1 MFVLN
6 IIVVGSSGH
15 AKVVID
21 CIEKENKYEI
31 IGLLDRFR
39 EVGSS
44 SFGYKIIGKEEDLQN
59 LIKKH
64 KIEGGIIAI
73 GDNFIRYTVYDK
85 ILKDVPQFNFI
96 KVIHPSAQIARNVLI
111 GKGTVIMANTT
122 ISSEATVGNFCIINN
137 NSSLDHDSKM
147 LDYSSLAPGSSIG
160 GNAKI
165 GLFTAVS
172 LGAKVIHGITI
183 GEHTI
188 IGAGS
193 NVIKDIPEYVVAYG
207 NPAKVIRD
215 RLAGE
220 KYL

>member
-6 IIVVGSSGH
+6 IIVIGSSGH

-21 CIEKENKYEI
+21 CIERENKHEI

-39 EVGSS
+39 QVGSS
-44 SFGYKIIGKEEDLQN
+44 SFGYKVIGKEEDLQN
-59 LIKKH
+59 LIKMH

-73 GDNFIRYTVYDK
+73 GDNFTRYTVYNK
-85 ILKDVPQFNFI
+85 ISQHIPQFNFI
-96 KVIHPSAQIARNVLI
+96 KVIHPSAQITRNVSI

-122 ISSEATVGNFCIINN
+122 ISSDAAVGSFCIINN

-147 LDYSSLAPGSSIG
+147 LDYSSLAPGSNIG
-160 GNAKI
+160 GNVKI

-183 GEHTI
+183 GDHTI
-188 IGAGS
+188 IGAGAT
-193 NVIKDIPEYVVAYG
+193 VIKDIPQYVVAYG
-207 NPAKVIRD
+207 NPAKVIRG
-215 RLAGE
+215 RIAGE

>member
-6 IIVVGSSGH
+6 IIVIGSSGH

-21 CIEKENKYEI
+21 SIEKENKYEI
-31 IGLLDRFR
+31 VGLLDRFK
-39 EVGSS
+39 EVGSK
-44 SFGYKIIGKEEDLQN
+44 SFGYKILGKEEELQE
-59 LIKKH
+59 LIKIY

-85 ILKDVPQFNFI
+85 ISRNIPQFNFI

-137 NSSLDHDSKM
+137 NSSLDHDSEM

-160 GNAKI
+160 GNVKI
-165 GLFTAVS
+165 GSFTAIS
-172 LGAKVIHGITI
+172 LGAKVIHRITI

-188 IGAGS
+188 IGTGAT
-193 NVIKDIPEYVVAYG
+193 VIRNIPKYVVAYG
-207 NPAKVIRD
+207 TPAKVIRC
-215 RLAGE
+215 RIAGE
-220 KYL
+220 KYI

>member
-6 IIVVGSSGH
+6 IIVIGSSGH

-31 IGLLDRFR
+31 IGLLDRFKQ
-39 EVGSS
+39 VGSS
-44 SFGYKIIGKEEDLQN
+44 SFGYKIIGKEEDLEN
-59 LIKKH
+59 LIRMH

-73 GDNFIRYTVYDK
+73 GDNFIRYNIYNK
-85 ILKDVPQFNFI
+85 ISQHIPQFNFI
-96 KVIHPSAQIARNVLI
+96 NVVHPSAQIARNVLI
-111 GKGTVIMANTT
+111 GKGSVILANTT
-122 ISSEATVGNFCIINN
+122 ISSNATVGSFCIINN
-137 NSSLDHDSKM
+137 NSSLDHDSTM
-147 LDYSSLAPGSSIG
+147 LDYSSLAPGSTIG
-160 GNAKI
+160 GNVKI

-188 IGAGS
+188 IGAGAT
-193 NVIKDIPEYVVAYG
+193 VIKDIPKYVVAYG
-207 NPAKVIRD
+207 NPAKVIRG
-215 RLAGE
+215 RIAGE

>member
-6 IIVVGSSGH
+6 IIVIGSSGH

-31 IGLLDRFR
+31 IGLLDRFK

-44 SFGYKIIGKEEDLQN
+44 AFGYKIIGKEEDIQN
-59 LIKKH
+59 LIKMH

-73 GDNFIRYTVYDK
+73 GDNFVRYLVYNK
-85 ILKDVPQFNFI
+85 VSQTIPEFNFI

-122 ISSEATVGNFCIINN
+122 ISSEAVVGNFCIINN

-147 LDYSSLAPGSSIG
+147 MDYSSLAPGSSIG

-165 GLFTAVS
+165 GLFAAVS

-183 GEHTI
+183 GEHTV
-188 IGAGS
+188 IGAGAT
-193 NVIKDIPEYVVAYG
+193 VLKDIPKYVVAYG
-207 NPAKVIRD
+207 TPAKVIRN
-215 RLAGE
+215 RTAGE

>member
-6 IIVVGSSGH
+6 IIVIGSSGH
-15 AKVVID
+15 AKAVID

-31 IGLLDRFR
+31 IGLLDRFK

-59 LIKKH
+59 LIKMH

-73 GDNFIRYTVYDK
+73 GDNFIRYTVYHK
-85 ILKDVPQFNFI
+85 ISQDIPSFNFI
-96 KVIHPSAQIARNVLI
+96 KVIHPSAQIARNVLV

-122 ISSEATVGNFCIINN
+122 ISSEAAVGDFCIINN

-147 LDYSSLAPGSSIG
+147 LDYSSLAPGSTVG
-160 GNAKI
+160 GNVKI
-165 GLFTAVS
+165 GMFTAVS

-183 GEHTI
+183 GEHSI
-188 IGAGS
+188 IGAGAT
-193 NVIKDIPEYVVAYG
+193 VTKDIPKYVVAYG
-207 NPAKVIRD
+207 SPAKVIRH
-215 RLAGE
+215 RIAGE

>member
-31 IGLLDRFR
+31 IGLLDRFK

-137 NSSLDHDSKM
+137 NSSLDHDSEM
-147 LDYSSLAPGSSIG
+147 LDYSSLAPGSSTG
-160 GNAKI
+160 GNVKI

>member
-6 IIVVGSSGH
+6 IIVIGSSGH

-21 CIEKENKYEI
+21 CIERENKYEI
-31 IGLLDRFR
+31 IGLLDRFK

-44 SFGYKIIGKEEDLQN
+44 SFGYKIIGKEEDLKN
-59 LIKKH
+59 LIKMH

-73 GDNFIRYTVYDK
+73 GDNFIRYLVNDR
-85 ILKDVPQFNFI
+85 ISHDIPQFNFI
-96 KVIHPSAQIARNVLI
+96 KVIHPSAQIARNVSI

-122 ISSEATVGNFCIINN
+122 ISSEATVSDFCIINN

-147 LDYSSLAPGSSIG
+147 LHYSSLAPGSSIG
-160 GNAKI
+160 GNVKI

-183 GEHTI
+183 GDHTI

-193 NVIKDIPEYVVAYG
+193 IVIKDIPKYVVAYG

-215 RLAGE
+215 RVAGE

>member
-31 IGLLDRFR
+31 IGLLDRFK

-85 ILKDVPQFNFI
+85 ISQSIPEFNFI

-122 ISSEATVGNFCIINN
+122 ISSEATVGDFCIINN
-137 NSSLDHDSKM
+137 NSSLDHDSEM

-160 GNAKI
+160 GNVKI
-165 GLFTAVS
+165 GSFTAVS
-172 LGAKVIHGITI
+172 LGTKVIHGITI

-193 NVIKDIPEYVVAYG
+193 NVIKNIPNYVVTYG
-207 NPAKVIRD
+207 NPARVIRD
-215 RLAGE
+215 RIAGE
-220 KYL
+220 KYF

>member
-21 CIEKENKYEI
+21 CIEKENKYE
-31 IGLLDRFR
+31 
-39 EVGSS
+39 
-44 SFGYKIIGKEEDLQN
+44 IIGKEEDLQN

-137 NSSLDHDSKM
+137 NSSLDHDSEM
-147 LDYSSLAPGSSIG
+147 LDYSSLAPGSSTG
-160 GNAKI
+160 GNVKI

>member
-1 MFVLN
+1 LN
-6 IIVVGSSGH
+6 IIVIGSSGH

-31 IGLLDRFR
+31 IGLLDRFK

-44 SFGYKIIGKEEDLQN
+44 SFGYKIIGKEEDLQS
-59 LIKKH
+59 LVKLY

-73 GDNFIRYTVYDK
+73 GDNFIRHTVYDK
-85 ILKDVPQFNFI
+85 ISQIIPEFNYI

-111 GKGTVIMANTT
+111 GKGTVIFANTT
-122 ISSEATVGNFCIINN
+122 ISSEATVGDFCIINN
-137 NSSLDHDSKM
+137 NSSLDHGSKM
-147 LDYSSLAPGSSIG
+147 SDYSSLSAGTTIG
-160 GNAKI
+160 GNVKI
-165 GLFTAVS
+165 GLFTVVS

-188 IGAGS
+188 IGAGAT
-193 NVIKDIPEYVVAYG
+193 VVKDIPKYVVAYG
-207 NPAKVIRD
+207 TPAKVIRG
-215 RLAGE
+215 RIAGE

>member
-1 MFVLN
+1 MN
-6 IIVVGSSGH
+6 NIVVGSSGH

-31 IGLLDRFR
+31 IGLLDRFK

-137 NSSLDHDSKM
+137 NSSLDHDSEM
-147 LDYSSLAPGSSIG
+147 LDYSSLAPGSSTG
-160 GNAKI
+160 GNVKI

>member
-1 MFVLN
+1 MN
-6 IIVVGSSGH
+6 IIVIGSSGH

-31 IGLLDRFR
+31 IGLLDRFK

-44 SFGYKIIGKEEDLQN
+44 SFGYKIIGKEEDLQS
-59 LIKKH
+59 LVKLY

-73 GDNFIRYTVYDK
+73 GDNFIRHTVYDK
-85 ILKDVPQFNFI
+85 ISQIIPEFNYI

-111 GKGTVIMANTT
+111 GKGTVIFANTT
-122 ISSEATVGNFCIINN
+122 ISSEATVGDFCIINN
-137 NSSLDHDSKM
+137 NSSLDHGSKM
-147 LDYSSLAPGSSIG
+147 SDYSSLSAGTTIG
-160 GNAKI
+160 GNVKI
-165 GLFTAVS
+165 GLFTVVS

-188 IGAGS
+188 IGAGAT
-193 NVIKDIPEYVVAYG
+193 VVKDIPKYVVAYG
-207 NPAKVIRD
+207 TPAKVIRG
-215 RLAGE
+215 RIAGE

>member
-6 IIVVGSSGH
+6 IIVIGSSGH

-21 CIEKENKYEI
+21 SIEKENKYEI
-31 IGLLDRFR
+31 IGLLDRFK
-39 EVGSS
+39 EVGSN

-59 LIKKH
+59 LIRMH

-73 GDNFIRYTVYDK
+73 GDNFIRHTVYDK
-85 ILKDVPQFNFI
+85 ISQNIPQFNFI

-122 ISSEATVGNFCIINN
+122 VSSNATVGDFCIINN

-147 LDYSSLAPGSSIG
+147 LNYSSLAPGAAIG
-160 GNAKI
+160 GNVKI
-165 GLFTAVS
+165 GLFTAIS
-172 LGAKVIHGITI
+172 LGAKVIHRITI

-188 IGAGS
+188 IGAGATVMK
-193 NVIKDIPEYVVAYG
+193 NIPNYVVAYG
-207 NPAKVIRD
+207 TPAKVIRC
-215 RLAGE
+215 RIAGE
-220 KYL
+220 KYV

>member
-1 MFVLN
+1 MLN
-6 IIVVGSSGH
+6 IIVIGSSGH

-21 CIEKENKYEI
+21 SIEKENKYEI
-31 IGLLDRFR
+31 IGLLDRFKD
-39 EVGSS
+39 VGSS
-44 SFGYKIIGKEEDLQN
+44 SFGYKIIGKEEDLPN
-59 LIKKH
+59 LIKLY
-64 KIEGGIIAI
+64 KIEGGFIAI
-73 GDNFIRYTVYDK
+73 GDNFIRYTVYNK
-85 ILKDVPQFNFI
+85 ISQNIPQFNFI
-96 KVIHPSAQIARNVLI
+96 KVIHPSAQIARDVVI
-111 GKGTVIMANTT
+111 GKGTVILANTT

-183 GEHTI
+183 GDHTI
-188 IGAGS
+188 IGSGS
-193 NVIKDIPEYVVAYG
+193 TVVKNIPKYVVAYG
-207 NPAKVIRD
+207 TPAKVIRG
-215 RLAGE
+215 RFSGE

>member
-6 IIVVGSSGH
+6 IIVIGSSGH

-31 IGLLDRFR
+31 IGLLDRFKQ
-39 EVGSS
+39 VGSNA
-44 SFGYKIIGKEEDLQN
+44 FGYKIIGKEEDLQN
-59 LIKKH
+59 LIKMH
-64 KIEGGIIAI
+64 KVEGGIIAI
-73 GDNFIRYTVYDK
+73 GDNFTRYTVYNK
-85 ILKDVPQFNFI
+85 ISQDIPKFNFI
-96 KVIHPSAQIARNVLI
+96 QVIHPSAQIARNVSI

-122 ISSEATVGNFCIINN
+122 ISSDAEVGSFCIINN

-147 LDYSSLAPGSSIG
+147 LDYSSLAPGSTIG
-160 GNAKI
+160 GNVKI

-183 GEHTI
+183 GDHTI
-188 IGAGS
+188 IGAGAT
-193 NVIKDIPEYVVAYG
+193 VIKDIPKHVVAYG
-207 NPAKVIRD
+207 NPAKVIRG
-215 RLAGE
+215 RITGE

>member
-6 IIVVGSSGH
+6 IIVIGSSGH

-31 IGLLDRFR
+31 IGLLDRFK
-39 EVGSS
+39 EVGSN
-44 SFGYKIIGKEEDLQN
+44 SFGYKVLGKEEDLQD
-59 LIKKH
+59 LIKTY

-73 GDNFIRYTVYDK
+73 GDNFTRYTVYDK
-85 ILKDVPQFNFI
+85 ISQNIPQFNFI
-96 KVIHPSAQIARNVLI
+96 NVIHPSAQIARNVLI

-122 ISSEATVGNFCIINN
+122 ISSEATVGAFCIINN

-160 GNAKI
+160 GNTKI

-188 IGAGS
+188 IGTGATVLD
-193 NVIKDIPEYVVAYG
+193 NIPNYVVAYG
-207 NPAKVIRD
+207 TPAKVIRG
-215 RLAGE
+215 RIAGE